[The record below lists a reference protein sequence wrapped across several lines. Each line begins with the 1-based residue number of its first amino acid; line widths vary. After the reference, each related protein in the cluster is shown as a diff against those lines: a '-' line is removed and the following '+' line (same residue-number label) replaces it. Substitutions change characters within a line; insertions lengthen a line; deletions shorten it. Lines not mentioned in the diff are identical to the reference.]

1 MHNLGSSCGNYDKTV
16 NGMGVITPM
25 TKSEKVTIL
34 LLNSI
39 NQLSTKPVT
48 KKTLKGAKDI
58 IAAIEELIDSEE

>member
-1 MHNLGSSCGNYDKTV
+1 
-16 NGMGVITPM
+16 MGVITPM